1 MVFCLSYRS
10 LFKGHGFLNMFKITR
25 LVTWVYLTALLIGT
39 SYTLLDT
46 FVIARSTNVSGS
58 NILSSSEETSVSM
71 PSSTTTESSSIVS
84 SVPIIPTFTAF
95 SYRDETMELTIDVI
109 RRYETQVYVATLHT
123 SNHRFIQTAFAQ
135 DTYGRN
141 IREKTSSMGERKQ
154 AIFAINGD
162 YYGFREDGFVVRNG
176 LFYRANARSDSFN
189 QAIVLDD
196 QGSMFSLKESQTNT
210 ADLTAYSPWQVW
222 SFGPTLLE
230 NGFYQVNTQSEVP
243 YELDSNPRSSIGQ
256 VDEDTYLFIV
266 SDGRTSE
273 SAGLSLYELATVYEE
288 YGAQFA
294 YNLDGGG
301 SATMWFNGR
310 LINKPVNS
318 GSTISERSVSDCIY
332 VGYDE

>member
-1 MVFCLSYRS
+1 MVKLTK
-10 LFKGHGFLNMFKITR
+10 LL
-25 LVTWVYLTALLIGT
+25 TWFYLTALLLGT

-58 NILSSSEETSVSM
+58 NVLSSSEETSVTT
-71 PSSTTTESSSIVS
+71 STSPVESSSLVS
-84 SVPIIPTFTAF
+84 SEAIIPTFTAW
-95 SYRDETMELTIDVI
+95 SYRDENMELTIDVI

-123 SNHRFIQTAFAQ
+123 SNHRFIQSALAQ
-135 DTYGRN
+135 DMYGRN
-141 IREKTSSMGERKQ
+141 IREKTSEMAERKQ

-162 YYGFREDGFVVRNG
+162 YYGFRDDGFVVRNG
-176 LFYRANARSDSFN
+176 LFYRAIARSDSFN
-189 QAIVLDD
+189 QAVVLDD
-196 QGSMFSLKESQTNT
+196 QGSMFSVKESQTNT
-210 ADLTAYSPWQVW
+210 STLIAYSPWQVW

-230 NGFYQVNTQSEVP
+230 NGVFQVDTQSKVP
-243 YELDSNPRSSIGQ
+243 YELDSNPRSSLGQ
-256 VDEDTYLFIV
+256 VDDDTYLFIV

-273 SAGLSLYELATVYEE
+273 SAGLSLYELAMVYQE

-310 LINKPVNS
+310 IINKPVNS